1 MFGTGDERGL
11 LRFPLFGVPVTIDWT
26 FLMVPLF
33 AVGGGWER
41 ALTWTAVIFVSVL
54 LHELGHAVAMRAFG
68 LAPRITLYAFGGL
81 TFWPAGAAPSPKQ
94 NFVVSGAGPAV
105 SISLGL
111 VSLVVF
117 VTEPSSPAIASI
129 VRDSLFVN
137 LFWGAI
143 NLLPMLPLDGGHM
156 LDTGAT
162 IITGTPRPR
171 WVGLVSLVTG
181 VGVAVGALA
190 LGQPFLG
197 LIGVFAVLRGWER
210 WANRG
215 PDLDAAIGQAMELA
229 FSGKPAEAEGLLR
242 LLETAAK
249 TDEER
254 ARVRESLV
262 WTRVAAKDFEG
273 AEALARTVPA
283 GWRLSAEL
291 RARLLAAKDDVDGV
305 IDALLPEVTNGAL
318 TVTAAPLLASA
329 LLARSRLRELEATA
343 TLMLATAKD
352 RSDPAGRV
360 FADLTARLFHANE
373 PAACLRLCELAWRRF
388 SNGEDAFNAA
398 CCHVKLNEPDAAMR
412 WLGEAVRAGMP
423 KLREAL
429 EQDPDV
435 AALRERDDFKAL
447 LGRVSS

>member
-1 MFGTGDERGL
+1 MFGSGDERGL
-11 LRFPLFGVPVTIDWT
+11 VRFSLLGVPVTIDWS
-26 FLMVPLF
+26 FLLVPLF

-41 ALTWTAVIFVSVL
+41 AAVWTGVIFVSVL
-54 LHELGHAVAMRAFG
+54 LHELGHAFAMRVFG
-68 LAPRITLYAFGGL
+68 MAPRVSLYAFGGL

-105 SISLGL
+105 SIALGGLSLAVRAL
-111 VSLVVF
+111 
-117 VTEPSSPAIASI
+117 EPASPTVALI

-162 IITGTPRPR
+162 IMTGTPRPR
-171 WVGLVSLVTG
+171 WVGLVSVLSG
-181 VGVAVGALA
+181 VGVGVGALA

-197 LIGVFAVLRGWER
+197 LIGVFGVLRGWER
-210 WANRG
+210 WTTRG
-215 PDLDAAIGQAMELA
+215 PDLDATIGQAMELA
-229 FSGKPAEAEGLLR
+229 FGGRPAEAEGLLR

-249 TDEER
+249 SDEER

-262 WTRVAAKDFEG
+262 WVRVAAKDFEG
-273 AEALARTVPA
+273 AEAVARTLPA
-283 GWRLSAEL
+283 GWRLSPEL
-291 RARLLAAKDDVDGV
+291 RARLLAAKDEVDGV

-329 LLARSRLRELEATA
+329 LLARGRTREVEATA
-343 TLMLATAKD
+343 TLMLANAKRRD
-352 RSDPAGRV
+352 DVAARV
-360 FADLTARLFHANE
+360 CAELSARLFHADE
-373 PAACLRLCELAWRRF
+373 PAACLRLCELSWKRF
-388 SNGEDAFNAA
+388 ANGEDAFNAA
-398 CCHVKLNEPDAAMR
+398 CCHVKLGAPDEAMR

-429 EQDPDV
+429 EVDPDV
-435 AALRERDDFKAL
+435 AALRARDDFKAL
-447 LGRVSS
+447 LARVPA